1 MENSTEIQIK
11 EHNVHGCDQLSHLL
25 RKMLGFTDDSYQ
37 ELWFFCPSQSDVLA
51 ITKGNQFP
59 TPLFPSDTSIPQC
72 YTSLIPLH
80 NPPPQHLH
88 TSHSIPH
95 FTTLTANRG
104 SPNFHSTT
112 CDSHLTCGLL
122 GSPGKQLIYV
132 TLLIYITYSY
142 TCTFDYNTGEGL

>member
-80 NPPPQHLH
+80 NPPLPNIYTPL
-88 TSHSIPH
+88 
-95 FTTLTANRG
+95 TL
-104 SPNFHSTT
+104 SPI
-112 CDSHLTCGLL
+112 LQ
-122 GSPGKQLIYV
+122 P
-132 TLLIYITYSY
+132 TLQT
-142 TCTFDYNTGEGL
+142 EGLPIFTQPLVVVI